1 MQSYVAKKEKELKQT
16 ERRFQ
21 DKVEIVEK
29 LNKER
34 EELDKLNTTL
44 KNKVASLE
52 LEIKTRRA
60 EFDNQRRLLSDRV
73 SNLDT

>member
-34 EELDKLNTTL
+34 EELD
-44 KNKVASLE
+44 
-52 LEIKTRRA
+52 
-60 EFDNQRRLLSDRV
+60 
-73 SNLDT
+73 